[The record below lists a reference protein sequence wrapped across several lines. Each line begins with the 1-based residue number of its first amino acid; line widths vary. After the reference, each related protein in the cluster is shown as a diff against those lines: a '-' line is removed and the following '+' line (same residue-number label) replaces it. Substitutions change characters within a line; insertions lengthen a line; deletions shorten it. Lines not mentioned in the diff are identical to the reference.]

1 MSSTTEPA
9 PVSTTVPAKPLRDRR
24 GWWRILLAII
34 VVLPMPA
41 KGVYYML
48 TPVAGDVTFQES
60 VTSFEAHR
68 GVLETLKWFDA
79 VFVVTLIPATIAV
92 AWVARRGAPR
102 LTTAGAVIALTGFL
116 VGMPLLG
123 GVMTPAL
130 VTVQHDLDVTATAA
144 VDDALHHEPLLAMA
158 SLLFILGIVLGLGL
172 LGGALKRSRAVPAWV
187 GIAVML
193 GGATHPFIP
202 NHIGQGIGLFV
213 AAAGFAGVSVALLRM
228 TNDEFDLP
236 AVSLPD
242 RVPRREVAR
251 RRGAC
256 LRAAVAT
263 GRRSSAGSSSRTWR
277 STRLVIAVGRPAGA
291 VVLQGRQLAPDHPRP
306 RARRGGQDAAPGA
319 GRVAAASTNR

>member
-1 MSSTTEPA
+1 MSGTTEPA
-9 PVSTTVPAKPLRDRR
+9 PLASATAVKQPGDRR
-24 GWWRILLAII
+24 GFWRILLAII

-41 KGVYYML
+41 KGVYYLL

-68 GVLETLKWFDA
+68 GILETLKWFDA

-116 VGMPLLG
+116 VGISLLG

-130 VTVQHDLDVTATAA
+130 VTVQHDLDVSSMAA
-144 VDDALHHEPLLAMA
+144 LDDALHHEPLLGIA
-158 SLLFILGIVLGLGL
+158 SLLFIVGIVLGLGL
-172 LGGALKRSRAVPAWV
+172 LGGALKRSRSVPAWV
-187 GIAVML
+187 GLAVMI

-236 AVSLPD
+236 ATSLANAF
-242 RVPRREVAR
+242 EV
-251 RRGAC
+251 
-256 LRAAVAT
+256 T
-263 GRRSSAGSSSRTWR
+263 PS
-277 STRLVIAVGRPAGA
+277 
-291 VVLQGRQLAPDHPRP
+291 
-306 RARRGGQDAAPGA
+306 DAAAPLK
-319 GRVAAASTNR
+319 